1 MLENVVIVEQIKA
14 GLHLSKFSLL
24 TTSFVQNGNS
34 ISQVRMLQVE
44 SKWMHVFLKKW
55 MYFDFLNVFLKIY
68 FK

>member
-34 ISQVRMLQVE
+34 VSQVRTLQVE

>member
-1 MLENVVIVEQIKA
+1 MLENVAVVEQIKA

-34 ISQVRMLQVE
+34 ISQVRTLQVE